1 MSARKIESFVNGVIA
16 TAAAAADDVVD
27 FLDIHFVAYHSAIR
41 KTSTKYVREK
51 QIVFYGI
58 LYLL

>member
-1 MSARKIESFVNGVIA
+1 MFVAAAV
-16 TAAAAADDVVD
+16 AAAAADDVVD
-27 FLDIHFVAYHSAIR
+27 FLDIPPVAYHTAIR
-41 KTSTKYVREK
+41 KISTKYLREQ